1 MFFAFFSDFGNLTFK
16 MSDTDNSA
24 TQESNPKPFPL
35 GRDTFY
41 RRDGISREKA

>member
-1 MFFAFFSDFGNLTFK
+1 

-24 TQESNPKPFPL
+24 TLESNPKPFPL

-41 RRDGISREKA
+41 YRDGISYDKA